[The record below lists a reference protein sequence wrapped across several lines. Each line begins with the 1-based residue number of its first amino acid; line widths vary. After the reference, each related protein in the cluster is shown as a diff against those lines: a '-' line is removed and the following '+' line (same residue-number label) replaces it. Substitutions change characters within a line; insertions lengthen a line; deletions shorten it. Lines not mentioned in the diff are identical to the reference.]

1 MVKKKAA
8 IFGASSALAAELA
21 RKLVKNQWEV
31 DLIGRSRSYDTLC
44 NELNGIS
51 STKVAHFF
59 AVKDAYSSFDF
70 CYGYDAIF
78 QAQAIFEPRAIVN
91 MNPADI
97 AAEINVGLTEQVI
110 VTHKFLHA
118 YPSFPGKKRDI
129 CFIGSTSSYAG
140 FKNTTVYCAVK
151 HGLLGFVRAMNDEY
165 AQSEDRFWL
174 FSMGTMNTAMGHRV
188 VGQDPS
194 TFLQPADV
202 AERIVDAITTKSNIF
217 EPEMIIRR
225 RTVKFLEK

>member
-21 RKLVKNQWEV
+21 RKLVENRWEV
-31 DLIGRSRSYDTLC
+31 DLIGRSHKHSTLC
-44 NELNGIS
+44 DELNGLS
-51 STKVAHFF
+51 SAKVARFCVV
-59 AVKDAYSSFDF
+59 ADAYSNFDF
-70 CYGYDAIF
+70 HYGYDAIF
-78 QAQAIFEPRAIVN
+78 QAQAIFEPRPIVT
-91 MNPADI
+91 MSPTDI
-97 AAEINVGLTEQVI
+97 SSEITVGLTEQV
-110 VTHKFLHA
+110 VVVKKFLQS
-118 YPSFPGKKRDI
+118 YPSIPGKKRDI

-140 FKNTTVYCAVK
+140 FKNTSVYCAVK

-165 AQSEDRFWL
+165 AHSEDRFWL

-188 VGQDPS
+188 IGQDS
-194 TFLQPADV
+194 NTFLQPVDV

-225 RTVKFLEK
+225 RTVKFLEN